1 MDFQR
6 LRFKQVMVSG
16 SSNPTTQ
23 QEYKTSPNRARNK
36 SKLGCRECKTKRVKC
51 DEAYPTCKRCQR
63 RGLVCSSAP
72 RPTQWQV
79 EAPWLSL
86 QPKTHVN
93 RRLLQYYLEKVSQA
107 FVIDP
112 ENNPFSFPILKDIA
126 QSPAL
131 LHAIQ
136 SISASHEQYFPVQAP
151 ILALEER
158 GKAIACLR
166 REIDQVQRA
175 HYTHFLTIMLLS
187 LMQVAG
193 PDPKDYGK
201 QHLFGACALINS
213 MLQDTSVSTT
223 NDPVVRLCL
232 GVYLYWDM
240 GSSFLVKPGELQ
252 GVNSFHISLAVR
264 RMGDWHHPMYGTCS
278 RLLLTIA
285 NVGRYCRQVHD
296 MPQRRNFAQED
307 MLEAELSNWTTNSN
321 NPDLVHLYEAF
332 RNHGLVLLYQ
342 SRAHAQ
348 RSLSTDTNSTK
359 AQESLILRYA
369 EETVRHLM
377 LIPSSSYYL
386 NFQSLALLSA
396 GSELTES
403 HHFLRDKVR
412 DRLRAIY
419 SLNRIP
425 ANLMALQLVEE
436 LWDARDSANSTS
448 FWLSH
453 MLQKDW
459 LLLLV

>member
-252 GVNSFHISLAVR
+252 GVNSFHISLA
-264 RMGDWHHPMYGTCS
+264 
-278 RLLLTIA
+278 
-285 NVGRYCRQVHD
+285 
-296 MPQRRNFAQED
+296 RRNFAQED

-403 HHFLRDKVR
+403 HHLLRDKVR